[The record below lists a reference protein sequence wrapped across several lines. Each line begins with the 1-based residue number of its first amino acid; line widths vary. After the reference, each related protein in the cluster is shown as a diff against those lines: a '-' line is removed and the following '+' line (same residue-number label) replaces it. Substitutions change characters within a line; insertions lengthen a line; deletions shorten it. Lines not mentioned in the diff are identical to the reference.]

1 MADIAYAQGGDPIVG
16 PGPLVQF
23 LPLVLVMV
31 IFYFLLIRPQQ
42 QKAKDHRLMLD
53 NLKRNDRVMTNGG
66 IYGRV
71 VELGEKDVTLEIAP
85 NVRIQLERTHVET
98 VIEGMK
104 PAAKATGGEKSE
116 RKDK

>member
-1 MADIAYAQGGDPIVG
+1 MADIAYAQGASPMAG

-42 QKAKDHRLMLD
+42 QKAKDHRQMLD
-53 NLKRNDRVMTNGG
+53 NLKRNDRVLTNGG

-71 VELGEKDVTLEIAP
+71 TELSERELTLEIAP
-85 NVRIQLERTHVET
+85 NVRIQLDRGHVET
-98 VIEGMK
+98 IVDGVK
-104 PAAKATGGEKSE
+104 PAAKAAGGDKSE
-116 RKDK
+116 GKDK

>member
-1 MADIAYAQGGDPIVG
+1 MADLAYAQGASPAAG

-42 QKAKDHRLMLD
+42 QKAKEHRQMLD
-53 NLKRNDRVMTNGG
+53 ELKRNDRVLTNGG

-71 VELGEKDVTLEIAP
+71 IELSERDLTLEIAP
-85 NVRIQLERTHVET
+85 NVRIQVDRGHIET
-98 VIEGMK
+98 VVNGAK
-104 PAAKATGGEKSE
+104 PAAKPAGT
-116 RKDK
+116 DK

>member
-1 MADIAYAQGGDPIVG
+1 MAG

-42 QKAKDHRLMLD
+42 QKAKEHQHMLD
-53 NLKRNDRVMTNGG
+53 NLKRNDRVLTNGG

-71 VELGEKDVTLEIAP
+71 TEVSEKELTLEISP
-85 NVRIQLERTHVET
+85 NVRVQIDRGHIET
-98 VIEGMK
+98 VMNGTK
-104 PAAKATGGEKSE
+104 PAAKSAGTEKSE
-116 RKDK
+116 GKDK

>member
-1 MADIAYAQGGDPIVG
+1 MADLAYAQGVAPMAG

-42 QKAKDHRLMLD
+42 QKTKEHRLMLD
-53 NLKRNDRVMTNGG
+53 SLKRNDRVMTNGG

-71 VELGEKDVTLEIAP
+71 IELSERDVTLEIAP
-85 NVRIQLERTHVET
+85 NVRIQLDRTHVET
-98 VIEGMK
+98 VIDGVK
-104 PAAKATGGEKSE
+104 PATKATGGEKSE
-116 RKDK
+116 GKDK